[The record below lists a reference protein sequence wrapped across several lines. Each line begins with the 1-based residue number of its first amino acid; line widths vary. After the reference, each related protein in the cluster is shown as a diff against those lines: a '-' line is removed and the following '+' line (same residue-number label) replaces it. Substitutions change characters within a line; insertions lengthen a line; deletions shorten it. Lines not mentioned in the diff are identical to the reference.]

1 MSRDIRHIRFLELD
15 PRMKLLLVV
24 VFASAT
30 FSAPNLLA
38 LIWMYLLVVV
48 LYLARGL
55 WLGAKKTAML
65 FAVFLLIN
73 LILSFVPQ
81 SKFAA
86 GVGMILFMLERVVV
100 FFVMGAWMGSK
111 LRVSDFVTAMQN
123 MHVPKGGTIALAVAF
138 RYIPTVQDEFRFIK
152 NTMMLRGIGLTVR
165 NVLLHPVKTCE
176 YAIVPLIIR
185 SMTIVFGQ
193 FTGRIDD
200 ILHFPDDGK
209 GDGGDVQ
216 VVDAPV
222 AVAQK
227 GAGTAI
233 HCTDHALLRFLLE
246 PAVDIIGQQFRILS
260 EHPPV
265 VLPGDLQIIANL
277 LMGCTLDVQGI
288 DQLTAV
294 RIPQVEHG
302 LTVPHL
308 HDKAPGVHQV
318 VLFGLALAHDLD
330 GHLLNCPSGFHCIS
344 TLLSMVTRPRKRSW
358 PLRSQPGLP
367 APEPSPAAA
376 SRPWPGSC

>member
-1 MSRDIRHIRFLELD
+1 MSQDKNIAFQAGLWYVVSSVMVKAVSLLTTPIFTRILSQTDYGITATFSSWYALLLTFCTLNLTYSIGRAKLDFPGKLEEYISSMQLLSAVVTGGISLVLLVFLKPVSRFLELD

-138 RYIPTVQDEFRFIK
+138 RYIPTVQDEFRSIK

-185 SMTIVFGQ
+185 SMTISDELAASAVTRGLDLESKRTSYREVRLRATDFLYAGAVISAVIAGI
-193 FTGRIDD
+193 TGS
-200 ILHFPDDGK
+200 
-209 GDGGDVQ
+209 
-216 VVDAPV
+216 
-222 AVAQK
+222 
-227 GAGTAI
+227 
-233 HCTDHALLRFLLE
+233 ALLGR
-246 PAVDIIGQQFRILS
+246 
-260 EHPPV
+260 
-265 VLPGDLQIIANL
+265 
-277 LMGCTLDVQGI
+277 
-288 DQLTAV
+288 
-294 RIPQVEHG
+294 
-302 LTVPHL
+302 
-308 HDKAPGVHQV
+308 
-318 VLFGLALAHDLD
+318 
-330 GHLLNCPSGFHCIS
+330 
-344 TLLSMVTRPRKRSW
+344 
-358 PLRSQPGLP
+358 
-367 APEPSPAAA
+367 
-376 SRPWPGSC
+376 